1 MNITLSVYK
10 LKGRNI
16 YMDHKKVA
24 ERVIKDV
31 GRDNIIAGAHCATR
45 LRLVL
50 KDDSKV
56 DQKALDN
63 DPDIK
68 GTFKTN
74 GQFQVIIG
82 PGDVNDVYDE
92 FIKITGLKELSTDD
106 LKKVA
111 AEGQKKNPIMDF
123 IKLLSD
129 IFVPIIPALVAGG
142 LLMALN
148 NFLTSPGLF
157 GPKSVVQMAP
167 SIAGLSS
174 MIQIMSAAPFIF
186 MPILVGMSAA
196 KRFGAN
202 QFLGATIGM
211 IMTTPALG
219 ATSHYWNIFGLHV
232 SQTNYQYQVIPVLVA
247 VWVLSILEKRFH
259 KWLPSAVDFTF
270 TPLLS
275 IMITGFLTF
284 VIIGP
289 VFKGVSDAIT
299 NAIVWLYNTTGA
311 FGMGIFGLSYSAI
324 VTTGLHQSFPAV
336 ETQLLAQFAQGHGS
350 GDFIFVTACMAN
362 IAQGAATFAVYFLTK
377 NEKMKGLSSSAGI
390 SALLGITEPALFGVN
405 LKYKFPFFCALIGSG
420 VAAAFAGLMHVTAA
434 ALGSAG
440 LLGFL
445 SMVPKTIPMW
455 AVSVLISFVVAFVL
469 TYVYGK
475 SHLKEEVSEQDVPVN
490 DATDYAE
497 ETQKAEKVG
506 KEVLS
511 LKDEVIASPVD
522 GTPESLTKVNDQV
535 FSAKLM
541 GDGAAVIPTDGTIY
555 APVTG
560 TITIAYE
567 TKHAYGIK
575 SDDGAEVLIHIGLD
589 TVNLKGEHF
598 ESFVKQGQRVEKGD
612 KLGTVDLDAVKKAG
626 YDTTVMVVIT
636 NTANYASVSRI
647 TDAGDKHG
655 DDLIAVTANR

>member
-1 MNITLSVYK
+1 
-10 LKGRNI
+10 
-16 YMDHKKVA
+16 MDHRKVA

-63 DPDIK
+63 DPDVK

-74 GQFQVIIG
+74 GQYQVIIG

-167 SIAGLSS
+167 NIAGMSE
-174 MIQIMSAAPFIF
+174 MIQVMSAAPFIF

-211 IMTTPALG
+211 IMTTPGLQG
-219 ATSHYWNIFGLHV
+219 ANHFWNIFGLHV
-232 SQTNYQYQVIPVLVA
+232 AQTNYQYQVIPVLVA
-247 VWVLSILEKRFH
+247 VWVLSILEKFFH
-259 KWLPSAVDFTF
+259 KHLPSAVDFTF

-284 VIIGP
+284 TIIGP

-311 FGMGIFGLSYSAI
+311 FGMGIFGLTYSAI

-336 ETQLLAQFAQGHGS
+336 ETQLLAAFAKNPASS

-362 IAQGAATFAVYFLTK
+362 VAQGAATFAVYFLTK
-377 NEKMKGLSSSAGI
+377 NEKMKGLASSSGV

-420 VAAAFAGLMHVTAA
+420 VAAAFAGFTHVTAA

-440 LLGFL
+440 FLGFL
-445 SMVPKTIPMW
+445 SIYPKTIPMW
-455 AVSVLISFVVAFVL
+455 IVSVLISFAVAFIL

-475 SHLKEEVSEQDVPVN
+475 GHLKEEVAEQ
-490 DATDYAE
+490 E
-497 ETQKAEKVG
+497 E
-506 KEVLS
+506 LS
-511 LKDEVIASPVD
+511 LKDEIIVSPVN

-541 GDGAAVIPTDGTIY
+541 GDGAAVIPSDGTIY
-555 APVTG
+555 SPVTG
-560 TITIAYE
+560 TVTIAYE

-575 SDDGAEVLIHIGLD
+575 SDNGAEVLIHIGLD

-612 KLGTVDLDAVKKAG
+612 KLGSVDLDAVKKAG

-636 NTANYASVSRI
+636 NTPNYANVQRI

-655 DDLIAVTANR
+655 DKLIAVTARN

>member
-1 MNITLSVYK
+1 
-10 LKGRNI
+10 
-16 YMDHKKVA
+16 MDHKKVA

-56 DQKALDN
+56 DQNALDN
-63 DPDIK
+63 DPDVK

-74 GQFQVIIG
+74 GQYQVIIG

-157 GPKSVVQMAP
+157 GPKSVVQMA
-167 SIAGLSS
+167 SNVAGISS
-174 MIQIMSAAPFIF
+174 MIQVMSAAPFIF

-211 IMTTPALG
+211 IMTTPGLGG
-219 ATSHYWNIFGLHV
+219 ATKFWDIFGLHV
-232 SQTNYQYQVIPVLVA
+232 AQTNYQYQVIPVLVA
-247 VWVLSILEKRFH
+247 VWVLSILEKYFH
-259 KWLPSAVDFTF
+259 KHLPSAVDFTF

-284 VIIGP
+284 TIIGP

-299 NAIVWLYNTTGA
+299 NAIVWLYDTTGA
-311 FGMGIFGLSYSAI
+311 FGMGVFGLSYSAI

-336 ETQLLAQFAQGHGS
+336 ETQLLAAFAKNPASS
-350 GDFIFVTACMAN
+350 GDVIFVTACMAN
-362 IAQGAATFAVYFLTK
+362 VAQGAATFAVYFLTK
-377 NEKMKGLSSSAGI
+377 NKKMKGLASSSGV

-440 LLGFL
+440 FLGFL
-445 SMVPKTIPMW
+445 SIYPRTIPMW
-455 AVSVLISFVVAFVL
+455 VVSVAISFAVSFIL

-475 SHLKEEVSEQDVPVN
+475 SHLKEEVAEQDVPVN

-497 ETQKAEKVG
+497 ETQKAEKIG
-506 KEVLS
+506 KEQLA
-511 LKDEVIASPVD
+511 LKDEIIYSPVD

-541 GDGAAVIPTDGTIY
+541 GDGAAVIPSDGTIY
-555 APVTG
+555 SPVNG
-560 TITIAYE
+560 TVTIAYE

-575 SDDGAEVLIHIGLD
+575 SDNGAEVLIHIGLD

-612 KLGTVDLDAVKKAG
+612 KLGSVDLDAVKKAG

-636 NTANYASVSRI
+636 NTANYANVQRI

-655 DDLIAVTANR
+655 DKLIAVTAHE

>member
-1 MNITLSVYK
+1 
-10 LKGRNI
+10 
-16 YMDHKKVA
+16 MDHKKVA
-24 ERVIKDV
+24 ETVIEAV
-31 GRDNIIAGAHCATR
+31 GRDNLVAAAHCATR

-56 DQKALDN
+56 NMKMLDS

-74 GQFQVIIG
+74 GQFQIIIG
-82 PGDVNDVYDE
+82 PGDVNNVYDE
-92 FIKITGLKELSTDD
+92 LIKMTGLSELSTDD

-111 AEGQKKNPIMDF
+111 QKDQKFNPVMAF

-157 GPKSVVQMAP
+157 GAKSVVQMAP
-167 SIAGLSS
+167 NVKGLSEI
-174 MIQIMSAAPFIF
+174 IQVMSAAPFIF

-219 ATSHYWNIFGLHV
+219 GAGKYWDIFGLHV

-247 VWVLSILEKRFH
+247 VWLLAFLEKRFH

-284 VIIGP
+284 TIIGP

-299 NAIVWLYNTTGA
+299 AAIVWLYNTTGA

-336 ETQLLAQFAQGHGS
+336 ETQLLAEYARGRGS

-362 IAQGAATFAVYFLTK
+362 VAQG
-377 NEKMKGLSSSAGI
+377 
-390 SALLGITEPALFGVN
+390 
-405 LKYKFPFFCALIGSG
+405 
-420 VAAAFAGLMHVTAA
+420 AAFAGLMHVTAA

-440 LLGFL
+440 FLGFL
-445 SMVPKTIPMW
+445 SMVPKSIPMW
-455 AVSVLISFVVAFVL
+455 ALSVAISFIVAFAL
-469 TYVYGK
+469 TFVYGK
-475 SHLKEEVSEQDVPVN
+475 RHFKEDVV
-490 DATDYAE
+490 E
-497 ETQKAEKVG
+497 ESGTVESAGDQVAQQEKADQII
-506 KEVLS
+506 KEDKELH
-511 LKDEVIASPVD
+511 DEVIAAPVS
-522 GTPESLTKVNDQV
+522 GKAESLKDVKDPV
-535 FSAKLM
+535 FSTEAM
-541 GDGAAVIPTDGTIY
+541 GKGAAMVPSEGTIY
-555 APVTG
+555 SPVTG
-560 TITIAYE
+560 EITVAYE

-575 SDDGAEVLIHIGLD
+575 SDEGAEVLIHIGID
-589 TVNLKGEHF
+589 TVNMKGEGF
-598 ESFVKQGQRVEKGD
+598 TSDVKQGQHVEKGE

-626 YDTTVMVVIT
+626 YDTTVMTVIT
-636 NTANYASVSRI
+636 NTASYANVQRI
-647 TDAGDKHG
+647 DGVDKKHG
-655 DDLIAVTANR
+655 DDLIAVTKR

>member
-1 MNITLSVYK
+1 
-10 LKGRNI
+10 
-16 YMDHKKVA
+16 MDHRKVA

-31 GRDNIIAGAHCATR
+31 GRDNIIAAAHCATR

-63 DPDIK
+63 DPDVK

-74 GQFQVIIG
+74 GQYQVIIG

-92 FIKITGLKELSTDD
+92 FINITGLKELSTDD

-111 AEGQKKNPIMDF
+111 AEGQKKNPVMDF

-157 GPKSVVQMAP
+157 GPKSVVQMVP
-167 SIAGLSS
+167 SIASWSS
-174 MIQIMSAAPFIF
+174 IIQVMSAAPFIF

-211 IMTTPALG
+211 IMTTPGLG
-219 ATSHYWNIFGLHV
+219 GADKFWHIFSFNV
-232 SQTNYQYQVIPVLVA
+232 PQTNYQYQVIPVLVA
-247 VWVLSILEKRFH
+247 VWVLAFLEKKFH

-284 VIIGP
+284 TIIGP
-289 VFKGVSDAIT
+289 VFKGVSDLIT
-299 NAIVWLYNTTGA
+299 DAIVWLYNTTGA
-311 FGMGIFGLSYSAI
+311 FGMGVFGLTYSAI

-362 IAQGAATFAVYFLTK
+362 VAQGAATFAVYFLTK
-377 NEKMKGLSSSAGI
+377 NKKIKGLSSSAGV

-420 VAAAFAGLMHVTAA
+420 VAAAFAGFMHVTAA

-440 LLGFL
+440 FLGFL
-445 SMVPKTIPMW
+445 SIVPKNIPMW
-455 AVSVLISFVVAFVL
+455 AVSVVISFAVAFIL

-475 SHLKEEVSEQDVPVN
+475 GHMQEEVAGQDVPVN

-506 KEVLS
+506 KEALA
-511 LKDEVIASPVD
+511 LKDEIIASPVD

-541 GDGAAVIPTDGTIY
+541 GDGAAIIPSDNNIY
-555 APVTG
+555 SPVSG

-567 TKHAYGIK
+567 TKHAYGVK

-589 TVNLKGEHF
+589 TVNLKGQHF
-598 ESFVKQGQRVEKGD
+598 ESFVKQGQRVKKGD
-612 KLGTVDLDAVKKAG
+612 KLGTADMAALKEAG

-636 NTANYASVSRI
+636 NTANYANVQRI

-655 DDLIAVTANR
+655 DNLIAVTAHE

>member
-1 MNITLSVYK
+1 
-10 LKGRNI
+10 
-16 YMDHKKVA
+16 MDHRKVA

-63 DPDIK
+63 DPDVK

-74 GQFQVIIG
+74 GQYQVIIG

-167 SIAGLSS
+167 NIAGMSE
-174 MIQIMSAAPFIF
+174 MIQVMSAAPFIF

-211 IMTTPALG
+211 IMTTPGLQG
-219 ATSHYWNIFGLHV
+219 ANHFWNIFGLHV
-232 SQTNYQYQVIPVLVA
+232 AQTNYQYQVIPVLVA
-247 VWVLSILEKRFH
+247 VWVLSILEKFFH
-259 KWLPSAVDFTF
+259 KHLPSAVDFTF

-284 VIIGP
+284 TIIGP

-311 FGMGIFGLSYSAI
+311 FGMGIFGLTYSAI

-336 ETQLLAQFAQGHGS
+336 ETQLLAAFAKNPASS

-362 IAQGAATFAVYFLTK
+362 VAQGAATFAVYFLTK
-377 NEKMKGLSSSAGI
+377 NEKMKGLASSSGV

-420 VAAAFAGLMHVTAA
+420 VAAAFAGFTHVTAA

-440 LLGFL
+440 FLGFL
-445 SMVPKTIPMW
+445 SIYPKTIPMW
-455 AVSVLISFVVAFVL
+455 IVSVLISFAVAFIL

-475 SHLKEEVSEQDVPVN
+475 GHLKEEVAEQ
-490 DATDYAE
+490 E
-497 ETQKAEKVG
+497 E
-506 KEVLS
+506 LS
-511 LKDEVIASPVD
+511 LKDEIIVSPVN

-541 GDGAAVIPTDGTIY
+541 GDGAAVIPSDGTIY
-555 APVTG
+555 SPVNG
-560 TITIAYE
+560 TVTIVYE

-575 SDDGAEVLIHIGLD
+575 SDNGAGVLIHIGLD

-612 KLGTVDLDAVKKAG
+612 KLGSVDLDAVKKAG

-636 NTANYASVSRI
+636 NTPNYANVQRI

-655 DDLIAVTANR
+655 DKLIAVTAHE